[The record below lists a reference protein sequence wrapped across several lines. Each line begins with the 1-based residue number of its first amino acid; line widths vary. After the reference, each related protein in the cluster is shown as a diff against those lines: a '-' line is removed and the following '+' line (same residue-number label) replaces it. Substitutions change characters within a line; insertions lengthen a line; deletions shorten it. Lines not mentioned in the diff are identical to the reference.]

1 MGGVEWAIWA
11 NENAVASAVVT
22 LLGGILAV
30 AGLYDMWQIGIY
42 AIVIGLITLLLEY
55 PRSKRKKGKHDH
67 ERRFQ
72 YPATVIVA
80 KGGLFTRNYFIRFV
94 FYLVISVPC
103 CFSLQTVLGAVSF
116 IITSFIYLTAG
127 VKGEEWQPIQPTQA
141 VQGPKVIAE
150 PTRPPPR
157 RPNLAVVGGG
167 DHSSSP
173 QDSRV

>member
-11 NENAVASAVVT
+11 NENAIASSIVT
-22 LLGGILAV
+22 VIGGIIALA
-30 AGLYDMWQIGIY
+30 GNYDMWQIGIY

-67 ERRFQ
+67 QRRYQ
-72 YPATVIVA
+72 YLATVIVTR
-80 KGGLFTRNYFIRFV
+80 GGVFTRNYFIRFV

-103 CFSLQTVLGAVSF
+103 YFILQTILGALCF
-116 IITSFIYLTAG
+116 MITSFIYLTAG
-127 VKGEEWQPIQPTQA
+127 VKGEEWRPIQPKEA
-141 VQGPKVIAE
+141 EQGPKIIAE

-157 RPNLAVVGGG
+157 RPDEAMAGGG
-167 DHSSSP
+167 DHSGIM